1 MFSQEEGIPSRTQV
15 IRNTTEDLGLS
26 EQTLKQT
33 RMEKEYEDALEFTL
47 DGKKGETLAENNLGQ
62 EERLEGHNA
71 SKDSPNNARVS
82 PNWNELMEEKIA
94 EPINQELSQEKGAVE
109 NLDEGEEKLEKTE
122 AHKKYDQM
130 VRQSERI
137 KEQGLGGIK
146 IVDKASMVARKKNLE
161 GNNLNLKNSFAVLD
175 SLTLVNKF
183 SKMGGNSDNINL
195 EHFDLLKDLELA
207 RNDLKEKVESL
218 NRGKEEVDKENL
230 PLEEL
235 KIH

>member
-1 MFSQEEGIPSRTQV
+1 
-15 IRNTTEDLGLS
+15 
-26 EQTLKQT
+26 
-33 RMEKEYEDALEFTL
+33 
-47 DGKKGETLAENNLGQ
+47 
-62 EERLEGHNA
+62 
-71 SKDSPNNARVS
+71 
-82 PNWNELMEEKIA
+82 MEEKIA

-235 KIH
+235 KFIEWTSDSSDPSDMEGFQMVSRRKKEKEKKKSPGRTTKTKGCSSQPADGSETLEGDIPSYSTRYNPKKGRTTNFRYSK

>member
-1 MFSQEEGIPSRTQV
+1 
-15 IRNTTEDLGLS
+15 
-26 EQTLKQT
+26 
-33 RMEKEYEDALEFTL
+33 
-47 DGKKGETLAENNLGQ
+47 
-62 EERLEGHNA
+62 
-71 SKDSPNNARVS
+71 
-82 PNWNELMEEKIA
+82 
-94 EPINQELSQEKGAVE
+94 
-109 NLDEGEEKLEKTE
+109 
-122 AHKKYDQM
+122 
-130 VRQSERI
+130 
-137 KEQGLGGIK
+137 
-146 IVDKASMVARKKNLE
+146 MVARKKNLE

-235 KIH
+235 KFIEWTSDSSDPSDMEGFQMVSRRKKEKEKRNLQEEQLKPRDAHPNLLMGVRPLKEIYLAIALDIISGRGEQQILDIQNDRSNLKL